1 MPEPGEYL
9 LTNVGFDRSDLPY
22 ISVSRNDE
30 FLDIH
35 PLGQTITI
43 TMDASERFCAGWTDI
58 TNGDRFTCPDNKS
71 LDHKYE
77 QCPACQQRR
86 GFNPA
91 YYHADSVSEQQEARN
106 LQPHILYL
114 AHFGKGT
121 IKVGISLAARRISR
135 LLEQGARTALIL
147 GTFPTAHIAR
157 QYEAR
162 IAALPQFAETIQLR
176 KKIAGLSEIYDSESA
191 TAELL
196 SARSAVEQALHV
208 TLDQEEPLICDTF
221 FFPEKLQGLEDAVDC
236 SPLHAVS
243 GKVVGMLGSFL
254 FCQYDDE
261 VVFLP
266 LKKYVGYKFALT
278 DQVSPL
284 QLPARQT
291 SLF

>member
-1 MPEPGEYL
+1 MPESGEYL
-9 LTNVGFDRSDLPY
+9 LTNVGFDRDDLAY
-22 ISVSRNDE
+22 IAMSQGDV
-30 FLDIH
+30 FYDIR
-35 PLGQTITI
+35 PVGQTMTITI
-43 TMDASERFCAGWTDI
+43 DPAERFCAGWTDI
-58 TNGDRFTCPDNKS
+58 TNGDRFTCPDTKS

-114 AHFGKGT
+114 AHFGRGT
-121 IKVGISLAARRISR
+121 TKVGISLAARRISR

-176 KKIAGLSEIYDSESA
+176 KKIAGLSERYNPESA
-191 TAELL
+191 TTELI
-196 SARSAVEQALHV
+196 SARSAIE
-208 TLDQEEPLICDTF
+208 
-221 FFPEKLQGLEDAVDC
+221 EKLQVVFDHETPIICESFYFPEQSGKLEDAVDC
-236 SPLHAVS
+236 STLHTIS
-243 GKVVGMLGSFL
+243 GTVVGMLGSLL

-261 VVFLP
+261 MLFLP
-266 LKKYVGYKFALT
+266 LKKYVGYKLT
-278 DQVSPL
+278 LTNQQSPL
-284 QLPARQT
+284 QLPSRQT